1 MAGTLY
7 MHVCEQEWSEAAT
20 LLPTLTDEQV
30 HEELSLYSEMDSLTA
45 LHQAI
50 VWIPLDLLH
59 SLVDRAGAV
68 DKKSVL
74 TKIDDSGQI
83 PLHYLIAFGEERRC
97 VAGLSGTDLDAVK
110 ILVDADPHTLKF
122 NNRHG
127 ISSFELAEMRRDGQ
141 SYGGMAAPNESSAE
155 IAALLKTCT
164 EAVDA
169 GDTATVHYL
178 CEAEDTVVKKKKKK
192 KKKKRKTTAQR
203 RHAKKET
210 EAAAAAK

>member
-83 PLHYLIAFGEERRC
+83 PLHYLIAFGEAERH
-97 VAGLSGTDLDAVK
+97 DLDAVK

-192 KKKKRKTTAQR
+192 KKRKTTAQR
-203 RHAKKET
+203 RHAKKDK

>member
-1 MAGTLY
+1 MVGTLY
-7 MHVCEQEWSEAAT
+7 WNVCEQKWREAAT

-30 HEELSLYSEMDSLTA
+30 HEELSLNSEMDSLTA

-68 DKKSVL
+68 DKKSVQ
-74 TKIDDSGQI
+74 TKIDDSGNT
-83 PLHYLIAFGEERRC
+83 PLHYLIMFGTERRW
-97 VAGLSGTDLDAVK
+97 GSGTDLDAVK
-110 ILVDADPHTLKF
+110 ILVDADPQILQF

-141 SYGGMAAPNESSAE
+141 SYGDMAAPTESSAE

-192 KKKKRKTTAQR
+192 KKRKTTAQR
-203 RHAKKET
+203 RHAKKDK